1 MSSEHDHSHDHGHD
15 HDHQPKKNAAH
26 DHRQREGEAEE
37 AVGKALGVI
46 FTAMKVF
53 MVILLFFVIRSGYF
67 TVDSGKQVLTFKFK
81 KIMNH
86 DGESVLKDEGS
97 VHLIIPKPF
106 GEVLEF
112 SSAHSPMSL
121 TSERFWPKDTAQA
134 LGREA
139 GQGDSKKDFYLDK
152 DGCVMTGDLYLYHV
166 RPTLTYRVTDPVAY
180 YKSFY
185 GRGID
190 QVDADKKAREIL
202 TLLLDQSVAKESAVW
217 EVDEAFYRNPNGFS
231 IAILERLKL
240 EVEGM
245 GFGISCDRIDVRPE
259 DRKPLAQLQ
268 GSFASVSKAVS
279 DANNRVAKARE
290 QKERLI
296 SKARQDAYASEQE
309 AEVFK
314 NHLVSSL
321 KNRSDKFLSFMEVYD
336 PNNPQESL
344 LPLYMTSLSQA
355 MRSVKH
361 KFIVSGSSDPKNE
374 IRIKLSPLAKSNEGG
389 N

>member
-1 MSSEHDHSHDHGHD
+1 MSEHHSHDHSHDGHD
-15 HDHQPKKNAAH
+15 HSHEGHGHNH

-37 AVGKALGVI
+37 AVGKALGFI

-86 DGESVLKDEGS
+86 EGGEVLKDEGS

-112 SSAHSPMSL
+112 SSAHSPQSL
-121 TSERFWPKDTAQA
+121 TSESFWPKDMAQA

-139 GQGDSKKDFYLDK
+139 NQGDSKKDFYLDK
-152 DGCVMTGDLYLYHV
+152 DGCVMTGDLYLFHV
-166 RPTLTYRVTDPVAY
+166 RPTLTYRITDPVSY
-180 YKSFY
+180 YRSFY

-190 QVDADKKAREIL
+190 QVEADKKARSIL
-202 TLLLDQSVAKESAVW
+202 QLLIDQAVAKESSIW
-217 EVDEAFYRNPNGFS
+217 QVDEAFYRNPNEFS
-231 IAILERLKL
+231 SQVLERLKL
-240 EVEGM
+240 EIEGM
-245 GFGISCDRIDVRPE
+245 GLGVICDRIDIRPE
-259 DRKPLAQLQ
+259 DRKPLAQLS
-268 GSFASVSKAVS
+268 GSFGSVSKAVS
-279 DANNRVAKARE
+279 DANNRVAKAHE
-290 QKERLI
+290 QK
-296 SKARQDAYASEQE
+296 ARIVSRAKQDAYASEQN

-321 KNRSDKFLSFMEVYD
+321 KNRSDKFLSYLEVYD
-336 PNNPQESL
+336 ENNPQESL

-355 MRSVKH
+355 MKSVKH
-361 KFIVSGSSDPKNE
+361 KFVVSGSSDPNNE
-374 IRIKLSPLAKSNEGG
+374 IRIKLSPLENSNKKGR
-389 N
+389 